1 MYVIRRGSTYYLNVR
16 IGNKHLRISLGIHDR
31 RTAIFK
37 ATAIA
42 QRVDEHRSK
51 HPQCTYSELH
61 ALCRYLVR
69 TERLELPPSS
79 PPLAQA
85 IAPLPVK
92 AKGPLLSRL
101 AKEYVAEGKHGAWRQ
116 GQIADV
122 ERTIHD
128 FFALMGDM
136 EAGGFDQQQA
146 RTLKERLSRCPRY
159 YGLRPEFKGKTLLEI
174 VESGHQYETITP
186 VTINNRLRKLT
197 SWMNWCV
204 SNGYLQANPL
214 SGMKVM
220 EASAKDAR
228 LPFDQRD
235 ITTLLT
241 HSSLTKEARKN
252 PWRYWLPLLARA
264 TGARLEELS
273 QLYLDDIV
281 EEQGITC
288 IKIDDARTDQK
299 LKNPSS
305 RRIIP
310 LHPDLLEM
318 GLRDHLEELKQQG
331 QERLWPEL
339 KAVRGKYG
347 YAVSKWF
354 GVYRHKQGIT
364 DPRKTFHSFRHS
376 FIDDMR
382 EAGIADSLL
391 KDMVG
396 HGDTAVTFAVY
407 GKRRFIE
414 QMRAAVSLIKLGKN
428 DN

>member
-1 MYVIRRGSTYYLNVR
+1 MFVIRRGSTYYLNVR
-16 IGNKHLRISLGIHDR
+16 LGSQHLRLSLGIQER
-31 RTAIFK
+31 RAAIFK

-51 HPQCTYSELH
+51 HPQATFSELH
-61 ALCRYLVR
+61 ALCRCLVR
-69 TERLELPPSS
+69 TERLELLPSS
-79 PPLAQA
+79 PS
-85 IAPLPVK
+85 LPSHSSSLPAK

-101 AKEYVAEGKHGAWRQ
+101 AKQYVEEGKHGAWRQ

-136 EAGGFDQQQA
+136 EAEAFDQQQA
-146 RTLKERLSRCPRY
+146 RTLKERLCRSPSY

-174 VESGHQYETITP
+174 VESGDQYEVITP

-228 LPFDQRD
+228 LPFDQRE
-235 ITTLLT
+235 IAALLNQA
-241 HSSLTKEARKN
+241 SLMREARKN

-264 TGARLEELS
+264 TGARLEELA
-273 QLYLDDIV
+273 QLYLDDVV
-281 EEQGITC
+281 EEQGILC
-288 IKIDDARTDQK
+288 IKIDDTRPDQK

-310 LHPDLLEM
+310 IHKELIEL
-318 GLRDHLEELKQQG
+318 GLIEHINNLKEKGEQ
-331 QERLWPEL
+331 RLWPEL
-339 KAVRGKYG
+339 KQVRDRYG
-347 YAVSKWF
+347 YAASKWF
-354 GVYRHKQGIT
+354 GTYRHKLNIS

-376 FIDDMR
+376 FIDDLR
-382 EAGIADSLL
+382 NHGIEDSLL
-391 KDMVG
+391 KDLVG
-396 HGDTAVTFAVY
+396 HGDHGVTFAVY

-414 QMRAAVSLIKLGKN
+414 RMNEAVNILKLG
-428 DN
+428 